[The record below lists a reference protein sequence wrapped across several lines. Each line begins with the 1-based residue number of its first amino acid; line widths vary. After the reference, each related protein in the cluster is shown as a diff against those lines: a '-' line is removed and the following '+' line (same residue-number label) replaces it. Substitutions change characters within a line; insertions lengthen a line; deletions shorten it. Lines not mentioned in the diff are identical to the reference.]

1 MFYTFICSVFVNV
14 KVTTMNTGDSHGCYM
29 YQILMSVK
37 REQTTVTPMLHVPT
51 LRVLTT
57 VHVMMD
63 IPEMDEPVVNIRDET
78 SGLQHINMCET

>member
-1 MFYTFICSVFVNV
+1 
-14 KVTTMNTGDSHGCYM
+14 M

-63 IPEMDEPVVNIRDET
+63 IQEMDEPVVNIRGKT
-78 SGLQHINMCET
+78 SGLQHINICET